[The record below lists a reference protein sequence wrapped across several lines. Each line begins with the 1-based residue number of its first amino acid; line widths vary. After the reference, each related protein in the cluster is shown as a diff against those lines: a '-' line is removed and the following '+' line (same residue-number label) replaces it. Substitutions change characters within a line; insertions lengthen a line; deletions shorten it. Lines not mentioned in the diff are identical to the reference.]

1 MQRTVVPKDYLLFE
15 KILAKDQLF
24 SRTLWIPSVHRLSFQ
39 TGNHP
44 AVDATTVTKESSIS
58 GVLSW
63 IGKPSAK
70 EQLSRWAVQYVVIPI
85 DTVGEMFTTDRAYD
99 DKKRREAIQALDEIL
114 WLERDT
120 AYTQLGVWK
129 IQYPV
134 GRFWK
139 DSNTLLLSKRI
150 NPVLYALSS
159 VNLHTGDRVTFSE
172 TFNPL
177 WYVKLGKRML
187 YSSATKD
194 GLNEFIITEPF
205 AGSISVGFLPQ
216 QSVDIGVK
224 IGIAILSILFVL
236 LRFV

>member
-1 MQRTVVPKDYLLFE
+1 M
-15 KILAKDQLF
+15 
-24 SRTLWIPSVHRLSFQ
+24 
-39 TGNHP
+39 
-44 AVDATTVTKESSIS
+44 TKESSIS